1 MSRFIRLTNI
11 FGDPI
16 YINADTIEVV
26 EYYRKHGE
34 DTTCAIGMNGG
45 GFIQVQESPSEVL
58 RMIEGEEVSIPHF
71 PYYDPLHKIYAHI
84 ADLEAR
90 NRRNDDDEN

>member
-1 MSRFIRLTNI
+1 MSRFIRLTS
-11 FGDPI
+11 FLGDPVHV
-16 YINADTIEVV
+16 NADRIEVV
-26 EYYRKHGE
+26 ADYYYFDGKAGSEITIGE
-34 DTTCAIGMNGG
+34 NHV
-45 GFIQVQESPSEVL
+45 QVKESPSEVL

-90 NRRNDDDEN
+90 NRRNDDDGN